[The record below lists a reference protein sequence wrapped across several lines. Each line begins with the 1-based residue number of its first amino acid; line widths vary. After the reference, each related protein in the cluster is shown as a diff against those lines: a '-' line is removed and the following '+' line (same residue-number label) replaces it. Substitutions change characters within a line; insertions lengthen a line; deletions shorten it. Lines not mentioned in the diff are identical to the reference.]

1 MFVAKLI
8 GPFGSEQTKEFSTKE
23 AGIKWLTGEGR
34 EGFDGDVEHALLY
47 LGKEFIWGQMYPQSK
62 QVEDRRQKI
71 RRKWGPIQVYSLNAR
86 LFAKV
91 GQHIDNLIR
100 DPKGLPNGKG
110 NRTKLTLANAE
121 KFKLALII
129 AVGHASVWASRGSLP
144 NRVQGRGRP
153 PDNAVFLFIDD
164 IVRACEGCGLK
175 PGFRYVDGSESLP
188 VRVYIEL
195 APLLWGPVKTPRRLF
210 ARWQRLRSTLV
221 REGGVTEPLSF
232 VSSKLVWRNYN
243 F

>member
-1 MFVAKLI
+1 MSSRRKLAPAQPAPSI
-8 GPFGSEQTKEFSTKE
+8 GLLRRHLIDKHVLPRRPLRG
-23 AGIKWLTGEGR
+23 L
-34 EGFDGDVEHALLY
+34 DGDVEHALLY

-121 KFKLALII
+121 KWAAEI
-129 AVGHASVWASRGSLP
+129 AGPAYA
-144 NRVQGRGRP
+144 
-153 PDNAVFLFIDD
+153 IDD
-164 IVRACEGCGLK
+164 ETAIKV
-175 PGFRYVDGSESLP
+175 VDGTVEVISEGHWT
-188 VRVYIEL
+188 
-195 APLLWGPVKTPRRLF
+195 PLNR
-210 ARWQRLRSTLV
+210 
-221 REGGVTEPLSF
+221 
-232 VSSKLVWRNYN
+232 
-243 F
+243 

>member
-100 DPKGLPNGKG
+100 D
-110 NRTKLTLANAE
+110 AE